1 MTEQI
6 KDLDKIMEK
15 IKNDPIIQQIKEKI
29 KLIRERNILKMSE
42 RKWFLF

>member
-6 KDLDKIMEK
+6 NDLDEIMEK
-15 IKNDPIIQQIKEKI
+15 IKNDPIIQHIKEKI

-42 RKWFLF
+42 RK

>member
-15 IKNDPIIQQIKEKI
+15 IKNDPIIQQIKENT

-42 RKWFLF
+42 KGI

>member
-1 MTEQI
+1 MTEQL

-15 IKNDPIIQQIKEKI
+15 IQNDPIIQQIKEKI

-42 RKWFLF
+42 RK

>member
-15 IKNDPIIQQIKEKI
+15 IKNDPIIQQIKEKVM
-29 KLIRERNILKMSE
+29 LIRERNAEKGI
-42 RKWFLF
+42 

>member
-1 MTEQI
+1 MTEQL

-15 IKNDPIIQQIKEKI
+15 IQNDPIIQQIKDKI

-42 RKWFLF
+42 RK

>member
-1 MTEQI
+1 MAEQL

-15 IKNDPIIQQIKEKI
+15 IQNDPIIQQIKEKI

-42 RKWFLF
+42 RK